1 MANQRTMQYLFYST
15 VNTLTAVF
23 CQQRSFLEVKME
35 ALEHNMLSVSYFITS
50 HLI

>member
-1 MANQRTMQYLFYST
+1 MAYLRTMEYLFYGT

-23 CQQRSFLEVKME
+23 SQQRSFLEVKME
-35 ALEHNMLSVSYFITS
+35 ALEHKMLSVSYFITS